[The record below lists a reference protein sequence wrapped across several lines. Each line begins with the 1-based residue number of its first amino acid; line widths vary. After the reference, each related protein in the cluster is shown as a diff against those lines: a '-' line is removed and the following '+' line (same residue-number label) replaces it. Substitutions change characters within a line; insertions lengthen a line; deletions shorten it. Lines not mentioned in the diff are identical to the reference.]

1 MRCYKGF
8 KISPNEKP
16 RSLSRTEKLN
26 QGVFTDREL
35 GRLARVIA
43 QFKLQQWR
51 QNMFFQDIKSSIKE
65 IGKTEKLSK
74 LAKIIGLDWKRDFV
88 GIDLSDED
96 LSYDIF
102 THADLSGVNFSN
114 ANLSGFNFFDAD
126 LSDADL
132 SGANLSDDNL
142 SGANLSGANLSGGHL
157 SDSNLRYA
165 DLRGANLR
173 GSNFSGANLRYADL
187 RGANLSGANFRGA
200 NLSGANLRGANLSG
214 ANLSGAN
221 LRYANLRGAN
231 LSDANLRYVTLR
243 YADLKDTNFSGAYL
257 EKVVLGNNYGIG
269 KELDTEEFWQK
280 TELIPENLW
289 MLQQESMRTIIN
301 DSDCN
306 NSGQKL
312 RNQTLCRSCFVSR
325 INPQGEKPRN
335 QTLCRDCFVNIV
347 LPKADKLARTN
358 QELERRVEQR
368 TAELTCSNQKLEQF
382 AYIVSHDL
390 QEPLRKIK
398 SFSQLLSKE
407 CQDQFT
413 GNEKAQRYLD
423 YIIDAAERQRNLIKA
438 LLNYSRLGRNDSPKV
453 SIDLNSVVEKVL
465 EDLSLTIA
473 ETGATVTVSDL
484 PTVGA
489 SATQMAQLFLN
500 LIGNGIKFRGEAEPR
515 IRISAQLQSSEWL
528 ISVQDNGIGLNPKYA
543 ERIFQI
549 FQRLHSRSEYP
560 GTGIGLAICRK
571 IVENHDGR
579 IWVVSEPGQGSTFY
593 FTLPVSPSPS

>member
-1 MRCYKGF
+1 
-8 KISPNEKP
+8 
-16 RSLSRTEKLN
+16 
-26 QGVFTDREL
+26 
-35 GRLARVIA
+35 
-43 QFKLQQWR
+43 
-51 QNMFFQDIKSSIKE
+51 MFFQDIKSSIKE

-102 THADLSGVNFSN
+102 THTDLSGVNFSN

-142 SGANLSGANLSGGHL
+142 SGANL
-157 SDSNLRYA
+157 RYA

-173 GSNFSGANLRYADL
+173 GTNFSGANLRYADL
-187 RGANLSGANFRGA
+187 RGANLSDA
-200 NLSGANLRGANLSG
+200 NLSGTNFSGANLSG

-221 LRYANLRGAN
+221 LSDAN

-306 NSGQKL
+306 NSGEKP

-347 LPKADKLARTN
+347 LGKADELARTN

-368 TAELTCSNQKLEQF
+368 TAELTRSNQELEEF
-382 AYIVSHDL
+382 AHIVSHDL
-390 QEPLRKIK
+390 QEPLRKMK
-398 SFSQLLSKE
+398 SFSQLLAKE
-407 CQDQFT
+407 CQGQLT
-413 GNEKAQRYLD
+413 ENEKVQRYLD
-423 YIIDAAERQRNLIKA
+423 YIIDAAERQRTMIQA

-453 SIDLNSVVEKVL
+453 SIDLNALVEKVL
-465 EDLSLTIA
+465 EDLSLSIA
-473 ETGATVTVSDL
+473 ETGATVTVSEM
-484 PTVGA
+484 PTVQA
-489 SATQMAQLFLN
+489 SATQMTHLFLN
-500 LIGNGIKFRGEAEPR
+500 LIGNGIKFKGDATPR
-515 IRISAQLQSSEWL
+515 IQIAAQLQSSDWL
-528 ISVQDNGIGLNPKYA
+528 ISVQDNGIGIKPQYA

-560 GTGIGLAICRK
+560 GTGIGLTICRK
-571 IVENHDGR
+571 IVEEHGGR
-579 IWVVSEPGQGSTFY
+579 IWVTSEPGQGSTFH
-593 FTLPVSPSPS
+593 FTLPVSPVPVNNSELTSNRSLPGARPELVI